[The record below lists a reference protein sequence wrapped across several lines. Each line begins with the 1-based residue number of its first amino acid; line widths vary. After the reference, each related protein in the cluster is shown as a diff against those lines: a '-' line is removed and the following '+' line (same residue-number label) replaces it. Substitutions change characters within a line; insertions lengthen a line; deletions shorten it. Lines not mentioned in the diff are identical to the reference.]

1 MRVAHELVVKGYARP
16 AFGGTSRRRSIMK
29 THQLSRWVTFFEKMI
44 QQYGVAAFALFPLP
58 EGGGFFVPAKNFYR
72 IL

>member
-1 MRVAHELVVKGYARP
+1 MIYNKRHNAVTPFATIFLERSAG
-16 AFGGTSRRRSIMK
+16 AFTADRGF
-29 THQLSRWVTFFEKMI
+29 FFEKMI